1 MKKRP
6 PCTPRRTFHALP
18 KPKPAALPHRAL
30 PPRPPVHETEEREDP
45 LNAALDAAEQLVT
58 NIIASGGEGPLR
70 ARLAR
75 LLPTDSA
82 GGGL

>member
-1 MKKRP
+1 MTNRSP
-6 PCTPRRTFHALP
+6 FTPRRTYAA
-18 KPKPAALPHRAL
+18 KPKRAPSPHRSL
-30 PPRPPVHETEEREDP
+30 PPRPPAHEPQERDDP

-75 LLPTDSA
+75 LLPDQSA

>member
-1 MKKRP
+1 MKNHRP
-6 PCTPRRTFHALP
+6 PYTPAPRRTFIA
-18 KPKPAALPHRAL
+18 KPAPSPHRAM
-30 PPRPPVHETEEREDP
+30 PPRPPVHEPAEREDP